1 MVLVP
6 SRSREK
12 FNFIK
17 MKKDFFTA
25 DYTRGQLNAFVKMLA
40 EQSGYEDVIEKTL
53 RNEITFSINKKPW
66 IEKDGRIYFEV
77 TTLGLTA
84 EEWITRLKANG
95 HKISNWAKDVLS
107 KPDYDLNHRYEAD
120 KTLKI
125 VLIKGKEIEK
135 DSERLTKNLKAI
147 AVKDFGTNS
156 VSELKGELG
165 LLIREKFSN
174 KELEEMVL
182 YYIVVLHEPIVDS
195 VGRPRVL
202 RSIRRGGESWV
213 DASCGLESGYWGEG
227 GAFAF
232 LEN

>member
-1 MVLVP
+1 MAT
-6 SRSREK
+6 
-12 FNFIK
+12 IK
-17 MKKDFFTA
+17 NVDTAWTPITARQRIEMLRLSQVKGSHVNKDSF
-25 DYTRGQLNAFVKMLA
+25 QLYLEGKNPFVK
-40 EQSGYEDVIEKTL
+40 S
-53 RNEITFSINKKPW
+53 W

-120 KTLKI
+120 KTLKVI
-125 VLIKGKEIEK
+125 LIRGKEIKK

-156 VSELKGELG
+156 VSELKGELE
-165 LLIREKFSN
+165 LLIRKKFSN

-195 VGRPRVL
+195 GGHPRVL
-202 RSIRRGGESWV
+202 FSFRGGGESWV
-213 DASCGLESGYWGEG
+213 DANGDDGSDRWRDS

-232 LEN
+232 LQVSA

>member
-25 DYTRGQLNAFVKMLA
+25 
-40 EQSGYEDVIEKTL
+40 
-53 RNEITFSINKKPW
+53 NKKPW

-84 EEWITRLKANG
+84 EEWKARLTKAG
-95 HKISNWAKDVLS
+95 HKISNWANDVLS

-195 VGRPRVL
+195 GGHPRVL

>member
-1 MVLVP
+1 MVP

-12 FNFIK
+12 FKFIK

-25 DYTRGQLNAFVKMLA
+25 DYTQGQLNAFVKMLA

-66 IEKDGRIYFEV
+66 TEKGNRIYFEV

-95 HKISNWAKDVLS
+95 HKISNYANQIIS
-107 KPDYDLNHRYEAD
+107 NPNYDKNHRYEPG
-120 KTLKI
+120 KTLKV
-125 VLIKGKEIEK
+125 VLIRGTEIKK
-135 DSERLTKNLKAI
+135 DSERVNKNLKAI

-156 VSELKGELG
+156 VSELKGELA

-174 KELEEMVL
+174 KELEEMGL
-182 YYIVVLHEPIVDS
+182 YYIVVLHEPIIDS
-195 VGRPRVL
+195 DGRPNVL
-202 RSIRRGGESWV
+202 NSNRDDGSYV
-213 DASCGLESGYWGEG
+213 DASYDSESDSWYGL

-232 LEN
+232 LQVSA